1 MFHAERCDFCGRCL
15 EFCPY
20 VDYDLERARTEM
32 QDLVAGGTPPIVGAC
47 VTCASCNMVCPTQAN
62 PFDLLNERQEASGAL
77 GIPEQAFKNFAGL
90 SGLPSVVKQG
100 DPGKPVMNICIVGDM
115 VRDLLENPLFEG
127 LTIVEGADYF
137 CTVGYIH
144 LGKPSPVAKEAQ
156 RFIDNLA
163 ALNSKEVVC
172 FHDDCYTLLTSL
184 APEFGLKV
192 PFHPVHIFEYL
203 YRELLKRKDQLK
215 KVALRVAYQAPC
227 ASRYTPGKDYY
238 LDRIFELLGVER
250 PLRKFER
257 INALCCG
264 APLMARDRDRAAVV
278 KGWNI
283 KDAKDA
289 GAQAMVF
296 LCPMCFLNLRKVAR
310 DEGLEPVFVTEL
322 CRRALA

>member
-1 MFHAERCDFCGRCL
+1 MRSAWPTSPLCL
-15 EFCPY
+15 
-20 VDYDLERARTEM
+20 
-32 QDLVAGGTPPIVGAC
+32 
-47 VTCASCNMVCPTQAN
+47 
-62 PFDLLNERQEASGAL
+62 
-77 GIPEQAFKNFAGL
+77 
-90 SGLPSVVKQG
+90 
-100 DPGKPVMNICIVGDM
+100 
-115 VRDLLENPLFEG
+115 PL
-127 LTIVEGADYF
+127 
-137 CTVGYIH
+137 H
-144 LGKPSPVAKEAQ
+144 
-156 RFIDNLA
+156 
-163 ALNSKEVVC
+163 
-172 FHDDCYTLLTSL
+172 
-184 APEFGLKV
+184 
-192 PFHPVHIFEYL
+192 
-203 YRELLKRKDQLK
+203 
-215 KVALRVAYQAPC
+215 
-227 ASRYTPGKDYY
+227 PGKDYY